1 MLYLIKS
8 GDYYKIGYTDNM
20 YIRLKDYRT
29 HNPDIHLI
37 GMKEGTLEDESNYHK
52 ELSDYII
59 HGEWMQVPNEK
70 IEQLKKDFIKVD
82 IIPTY
87 KKGKKLSDFPKY
99 KTYTEKAVNKESVD
113 LKVSAT
119 GKRILKFIFDYLG
132 VKDNKV
138 IITTE
143 CCMKSCGFKNRKSI
157 RDGIIELLDKN
168 ILTRS
173 SARYQYWVNPIVMFN
188 GDRIEFI
195 REYRYEK

>member
-52 ELSDYII
+52 ELSNYII

-82 IIPTY
+82 IIPTR
-87 KKGKKLSDFPKY
+87 KESKKLSDFQKY
-99 KTYTEKAVNKESVD
+99 KTYTEKDVNKESVD

-143 CCMKSCGFKNRKSI
+143 CCMKSCGFKNRKSV

-173 SARYQYWVNPIVMFN
+173 SVKYRYWVNPIVMFN

>member
-37 GMKEGTLEDESNYHK
+37 GMKEGTLEDENNYHK
-52 ELSDYII
+52 EFSDYII
-59 HGEWMQVPNEK
+59 HGEWMQIPNEK
-70 IEQLKKDFIKVD
+70 VEQLKKVFTKIE
-82 IIPTY
+82 IIPIH
-87 KKGKKLSDFPKY
+87 KESKKLSDFPKY
-99 KTYTEKAVNKESVD
+99 KTYTEKDINKESVD

-119 GKRILKFIFDYLG
+119 GKRILKFIFEDIG
-132 VKDNKV
+132 IRNNTV

-143 CCMKSCGFKNRKSI
+143 CCMKTCGFKNRKSV

>member
-82 IIPTY
+82 IIPTR
-87 KKGKKLSDFPKY
+87 KESKKLSDFQKY
-99 KTYTEKAVNKESVD
+99 KTYTEKDVNKESVD

-143 CCMKSCGFKNRKSI
+143 CCMKSCGFKNRKSV

-173 SARYQYWVNPIVMFN
+173 SAKYQYWVNPIVMFN

-195 REYRYEK
+195 REYRYEN

>member
-59 HGEWMQVPNEK
+59 RGEWMQVPNEK

-82 IIPTY
+82 IIPTR
-87 KKGKKLSDFPKY
+87 KESKKLSDFQKY
-99 KTYTEKAVNKESVD
+99 KTYTEKDVNKESVD